1 MADLGSLTGPASP
14 SQVCLPRTVNTASRR
29 QEHLRV
35 RLKPHLLPHQPRMGV
50 VRAPDCECGLS
61 ERASQELPG
70 CHLPRKKRMSC
81 LHLLLEVLDR
91 QR

>member
-1 MADLGSLTGPASP
+1 MANSGSPTGPASP
-14 SQVCLPRTVNTASRR
+14 AQVRLPRTGNTVSRQ
-29 QEHLRV
+29 QEHLRGHF
-35 RLKPHLLPHQPRMGV
+35 KPYLLPRQPWMGV
-50 VRAPDCECGLS
+50 VRDRDSECGLS

-70 CHLPRKKRMSC
+70 CHLPRKRMYH